1 MKKGLKGSGFC
12 NNLFEYQRNITVEVA
27 VGNLLI
33 GGNNPISVQSMTTTN
48 TLDTEASVLQVKRII
63 EAGADV
69 VRLTTQGRREA
80 RNLLD
85 IKSQIRQMGLQTPL
99 VADIHFNPNAA
110 IIAAE
115 LVEKVRINPGN
126 FTNGTKKFANRDLS
140 PEEYSAE
147 LEDIKLEL
155 TPFIEVC
162 KKNNTA
168 IRIGTNHGSLSD
180 RIMGKYGDTPEGMVA
195 ACMEYLFICKE
206 LDFNKIVLSIKASNT
221 RIMVHT
227 VRLLVKTMNENGMN
241 FPLHLGVTE
250 AGEGEDGRLKSA
262 VGTGALLADGLGDTI
277 RVSLTEDPEKEIPV
291 GRKLIEYI
299 AKRQG
304 HAPIDAIEFNNY
316 YPYTYKKR
324 VTHAIDDLGG
334 DALPVVIVDK
344 RFSDENKFTQTPD
357 FVILSTPLHAQYSSY
372 IRTIVPYSNE
382 VNFNEN
388 INLYPLLS
396 VEDFSCKTFNVNKL
410 NFLFVRN
417 ELLTPEILSAIKS
430 SSNTVLLLTS
440 DNLNI
445 TADLRAAFLK
455 LTNSEITNPVILWQ
469 EYSEN
474 SLEDFQ
480 IKSGADLGL
489 LFLDGFG
496 DGIIL
501 SNRGNISLSNIVNT
515 QFGILQAS
523 RVRFSKTEFISCP
536 GCGRTLFDLQ
546 ATTARI
552 KEITSHL
559 KGLKIGIMGCI
570 VNGPGEMADAD
581 YGYVGSGPGKITLY
595 RQKEVVKMNL
605 STETAVDELIKLIK
619 SDGLWIEP

>member
-277 RVSLTEDPEKEIPV
+277 RVSLTEDPEMEIPV

-304 HAPIDAIEFNNY
+304 HVPIEAVEFNNY

-357 FVILSTPLHAQYSSY
+357 FVILNTPLHAQYSSY

-410 NFLFVRN
+410 NFLLVRN